1 RDGSEVT
8 ATDAAS
14 SLTRAGLPWKCAAA
28 DLQTVSIEA
37 PAPVPHMPELLAL
50 GKFAIVKRQSD
61 GTLLGTGPYKLSEWR
76 PGERALLIVN
86 EDHWEGRAYSDAIG
100 GQMGGSVRERLLER
114 QFGGFAAGGVGVGER
129 RCRGRARQGL

>member
-1 RDGSEVT
+1 GWEVGGGEVG
-8 ATDAAS
+8 ARLAGG
-14 SLTRAGLPWKCAAA
+14 GLPWKCTGT

-37 PAPVPHMPELLAL
+37 PVPVPHMPELLAL
-50 GKFAIVKRQSD
+50 AKFAIVKRQSD